1 MSPIITIASIIIIIV
16 GVVELIRKPDMEHKT
31 LTIVVLVILAIFT
44 ALNALGI

>member
-31 LTIVVLVILAIFT
+31 LTIIILALLAIFT